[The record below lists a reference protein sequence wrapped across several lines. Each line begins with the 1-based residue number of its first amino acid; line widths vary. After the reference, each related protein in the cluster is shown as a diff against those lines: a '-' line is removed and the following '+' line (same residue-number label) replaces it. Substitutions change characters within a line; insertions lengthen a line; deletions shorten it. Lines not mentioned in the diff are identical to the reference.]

1 MIAKFTD
8 IYLKLLQILGKFF
21 APLLMLLLR
30 FWMARIFW
38 YSGLTKISDW
48 QSTIFLFKNEYKVPV
63 IPPEL
68 AASLSTMVELSCPI
82 LLITGFATRLATLPM
97 LAMTFVIQFTYEYSN
112 EHYYW
117 AMLLASILIYG
128 PGPIAVD
135 NLIKKK
141 IIKSVERV

>member
-1 MIAKFTD
+1 MMIVKITSL
-8 IYLKLLQILGKFF
+8 YLKLLQISGRFF
-21 APLLMLLLR
+21 APLLMLIMR

-48 QSTIFLFKNEYKVPV
+48 QATIFLFKNEYKVPV

-68 AASLSTMVELSCPI
+68 AATLSTMVELSCPV
-82 LLITGFATRLATLPM
+82 LLMIGFATRLATLPM

-117 AMLLASILIYG
+117 AMLLVSILIYG
-128 PGPIAVD
+128 PGPIAID
-135 NLIKKK
+135 NLIKRKFVK
-141 IIKSVERV
+141 